1 MFDVEK
7 TLSMLTLEEKA
18 GLASGLYFWTTKPIE
33 RLNIPPVTMTDGP
46 HGLRKEFG
54 IDEGKGGVNI
64 MKGSEPATCFPTA
77 ATMASSWDQ
86 ELVGKVGEAIGEEAK
101 SLRVS
106 TVLGPGINIKRSPLC
121 GRNFEYFS
129 EDPFLTAELA
139 KSFIDGVQS
148 VGVGTSLKHFACNNE
163 EYNRMSIDSVVDE
176 RALREIYLYGFEQA
190 VKESQPQQIM
200 ASYNRVD
207 GTYVSENKRL
217 LTDILRSEWGFKGIV
232 VSDWGA
238 VNDRVEGVKAG
249 LDLQMPGTKG
259 VHDKMIVKA
268 VQNGT
273 LLECDLDK
281 VVLRVLNYINDCL
294 DKKQEDYKCDFTA
307 HHELCRQVGTK
318 SAVLLKNDDSILP
331 VRKEENVALIGKLA
345 EVSRYQ
351 GSGSS
356 RICCKNLVNI
366 LDAFKANQAKFEYA
380 EGYTLD
386 GNGKNKKLLQEAI
399 NVAKG
404 KDKIILIIGLT
415 DVYESEGFDRS
426 HLSIPD
432 GHIELVEEIAKVNPN
447 VIVVLEGGSPVVMPW
462 QSKAKAILN
471 TYLLGEAVG
480 ESTYDLI
487 YGNANPSGKLA
498 ETYPEN
504 LDDCLS
510 QKYFPMGPKTVEYRE
525 SIFVGYR
532 YFDTAR
538 KSVLYPFGYGLSY
551 TTFEYSS
558 LEVNKEFNKGKKL
571 AVSFTITNT
580 GKQAGEEI
588 AQVYI
593 RHKNSPVFKPD
604 KELKA
609 FKKVSLDVNE
619 SKKITVYLD
628 DRSFSFYNTAV
639 NDWSIIAGEYE
650 IIVGAS
656 SRDIRLSTN
665 VSVNA
670 DEVALPD
677 MNGLSAYF
685 ELDSIT
691 DIPTDSFE
699 KLYGKPLPDNTPLK
713 KGEFHEN
720 TTIGETTIT
729 GLGKFIVGLCR
740 FVSKL
745 IASESLNSEMIIRSV
760 ESMPIRGL
768 CGFSGGI
775 LSMHSIYGLVD
786 MFNGTKGG
794 FRKFLA
800 GFKKKNK

>member
-77 ATMASSWDQ
+77 ATMASSWDT
-86 ELVGKVGEAIGEEAK
+86 ELVGKVGEAIAEEAK
-101 SLRVS
+101 SMRVS

-217 LTDILRSEWGFKGIV
+217 LTDILRDEWGFKGIV

-238 VNDRVEGVKAG
+238 VNDRVEGLKAG

-268 VQNGT
+268 VQDGT
-273 LLECDLDK
+273 LDESDLDK
-281 VVLRVLNYINDCL
+281 IVLRVLNYINDCL

-307 HHELCRQVGTK
+307 HHDLCRQVGAK
-318 SAVLLKNDDSILP
+318 SAVLLKNEDAILP
-331 VRKEENVALIGKLA
+331 LAKGESVALIGKLA

-366 LDAFKANQAKFEYA
+366 LNAFKANQANFEYA

-386 GNGKNKKLLQEAI
+386 GDGKNKKLLQEALS
-399 NVAKG
+399 VASG
-404 KDKIILIIGLT
+404 KDKVILVIGLT

-432 GHIELVEEIAKVNPN
+432 GHIELVEEISKVNAN
-447 VIVVLEGGSPVVMPW
+447 VIVVLEGGSPVIMPW
-462 QSKAKAILN
+462 RSKVKAILN

-510 QKYFPMGPKTVEYRE
+510 QKCFPMGPKTVEYRE

-532 YFDTAR
+532 YFDSAR
-538 KSVLYPFGYGLSY
+538 KPVLYPFGYGLSY
-551 TTFEYSS
+551 TTFEYSN
-558 LEVNKEFNKGKKL
+558 LELSKEFNKGDKL

-580 GKQAGEEI
+580 GSKAGEEI

-593 RHKNSPVFKPD
+593 RHKNSPIFKAD

-609 FKKVSLDVNE
+609 FKKVSLEVNE
-619 SKKITVYLD
+619 SKKVTVYLD
-628 DRSFSFYNTAV
+628 DRSFAFYNTAV
-639 NDWSIIAGEYE
+639 NNWSIIAGEYE

-656 SRDIRLSTN
+656 SRDIRLSAN
-665 VSVNA
+665 IMVNA
-670 DEVALPD
+670 ESVALPD
-677 MNGLSAYF
+677 MDGLQAYF
-685 ELDSIT
+685 ELDSFT
-691 DIPTDSFE
+691 EIPTDTFE

-729 GLGKFIVGLCR
+729 GLGRFIVGLCK

-760 ESMPIRGL
+760 ESMPLRGL